1 MVRYVHPLALSPVS
15 RWQQKQLVGN
25 NRSTVSQSKD
35 PTGLLISVTRTLSTS
50 DDAED
55 WENEK
60 GRLEDAYEKYDRDLD
75 ELVIQHYTELTTAIV
90 TSRTAG
96 TVVC

>member
-1 MVRYVHPLALSPVS
+1 M
-15 RWQQKQLVGN
+15 
-25 NRSTVSQSKD
+25 
-35 PTGLLISVTRTLSTS
+35 TRTLSTS

-75 ELVIQHYTELTTAIV
+75 ELVIQHYTELTTAIA